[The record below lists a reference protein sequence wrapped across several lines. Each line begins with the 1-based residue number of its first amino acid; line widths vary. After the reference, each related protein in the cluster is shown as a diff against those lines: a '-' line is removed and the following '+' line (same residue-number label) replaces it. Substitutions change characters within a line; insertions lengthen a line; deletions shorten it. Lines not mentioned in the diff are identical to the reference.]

1 MNEAIFKAFGE
12 RRTVEKPWVEATAP
26 GNWLS
31 ILEIRRVRIR
41 EPGKRR
47 GQAFSLQFCLMPSA
61 WSAPIGFLPIYDGNM
76 R

>member
-1 MNEAIFKAFGE
+1 MSDAIFKAFGG
-12 RRTVEKPWVEATAP
+12 RTTVEMLWVEATAP

-31 ILEIRRVRIR
+31 ILEIRRVSVR

-47 GQAFSLQFCLMPSA
+47 GQAFALQFCLMLSA